1 MGIPHEP
8 PDAIL
13 RTAAQTIELERLRAG
28 GFGSVKRGWI
38 LAQFA
43 SRLHRPSHTRPR
55 AGAFWREPT
64 STRGNHDDKP
74 RDTDFFRV

>member
-8 PDAIL
+8 PDSHPGDDC
-13 RTAAQTIELERLRAG
+13 TDYMEERLRAG

-43 SRLHRPSHTRPR
+43 SRLHRLPHMRLQ
-55 AGAFWREPT
+55 AGTLWREET
-64 STRGNHDDKP
+64 STRKIATS
-74 RDTDFFRV
+74 R